1 MRAAK
6 NPALVLAVEALY
18 GELDEEIARLPRRC
32 ERSSVCCNFDGP
44 KEHRLFVTAIEV
56 CYYLS
61 KRSPWPAAGGV
72 CPHLADG
79 LCGVRD
85 ARPLGCRVYFC
96 DASSQGWQGPMTE
109 AYLSRLRE
117 MHAAFGVP
125 YFYADWL
132 VVLAAL
138 RGFGV
143 SEAAP
148 VAAGASISLRVIPAL

>member
-1 MRAAK
+1 MLAAK
-6 NPALVLAVEALY
+6 NPALVLAVEGLY
-18 GELDEEIARLPRRC
+18 RELDEEIARLPRRC
-32 ERSSVCCNFDGP
+32 EGRTACCRFGP
-44 KEHRLFVTAIEV
+44 GDEVRLYVTAIEV

-61 KRSPWPAAGGV
+61 RRSPWPAAGGV
-72 CPHLADG
+72 CPHLTDG

-143 SEAAP
+143 SECAP
-148 VAAGASISLRVIPAL
+148 IANTTSVPLRVMSPS